1 MIVIKYLP
9 LFLSLYLGLAFG
21 HSVVFEEVGE
31 IAGAISYI
39 HVTFQLN
46 LTGLEAQ
53 ADKFTQTASDLRQR
67 LKDYWSKL
75 DHSHDAYNVPLK
87 QASDQAVQDYKDM
100 ATEFTKIGKHYQR
113 QIQDLRAKMPTISSS
128 AFEST
133 DVVRMKRFIGGLL
146 QGIFGTFMGLYS
158 RYELR
163 QLKKELR
170 HTILE
175 QHRLIEV
182 SNDHTAQLK
191 HLEVEADFILSYLDL
206 ASFTRPTYA
215 LTKML
220 ELERSIRTDLAAASA
235 AIQQAQHRR
244 LSVDFLK
251 PERLHQVFNAVKA
264 KAMHLQSHLLVE
276 HPSDLFQLELSY
288 LYDGSDVLLILHVPT
303 APKRSILRLLQ
314 FHPFP
319 LAFSK
324 THSLLPRPEKR
335 LLAISSEEPRLTMEV
350 AESDLASCH
359 RVNRVHLCERH
370 GVMKRQMESTCLGS
384 LYVQRFQAAMSLC
397 EIDLVPHTET
407 VLQLMDNWFLIYSPT
422 AYTAYV
428 TCLNHS
434 STEFHLKPGVNRLP
448 LSPRCQLRLEN
459 HVIYADSALRLPS
472 QIKEF
477 QWDLNDVTFSDSE
490 VAEAEAVLAEVSLEG
505 ANKPTL
511 AAVRRATS
519 HHKRAA
525 TWTIA
530 FILIGLIVTI
540 GLVLTIYIG
549 IGSHKIWVM
558 RKVLRS
564 VINWLRRT
572 NDVPDEEPAEVPP
585 APVVVAAPQPPALP
599 PFPVML

>member
-1 MIVIKYLP
+1 
-9 LFLSLYLGLAFG
+9 
-21 HSVVFEEVGE
+21 VFEEVGE

-53 ADKFTQTASDLRQR
+53 TKLFTQTAIELQNR
-67 LKDYWSKL
+67 LKNHWVNL
-75 DHSHDAYNVPLK
+75 DPSQQTVYNIPLM
-87 QASDQAVQDYKDM
+87 QASDQAVKDYKEM
-100 ATEFTKIGKHYQR
+100 STEFIKIGKHYQ
-113 QIQDLRAKMPTISSS
+113 QQLDDLKARMPTISSS
-128 AFEST
+128 SFDSS
-133 DVVRMKRFIGGLL
+133 DVVRMKRFAGGLL

-158 RYELR
+158 RYELT

-170 HTILE
+170 NTILE

-182 SNDHTAQLK
+182 SNDHSLQLK
-191 HLEVEADFILSYLDL
+191 HLEAEADSIIKHLHV
-206 ASFTRPTYA
+206 AAFTRVTLA
-215 LTKML
+215 LTRML
-220 ELERSIRTDLAAASA
+220 DVERSIRTNLIAASN

-244 LSVDFLK
+244 LAVDFLK
-251 PERLHQVFNAVKA
+251 PERLQQVFDAIKA
-264 KAMHLQSHLLVE
+264 KSLHLQSHMLIE

-324 THSLLPRPEKR
+324 THSLLPRPDKR

-370 GVMKRQMESTCLGS
+370 GVMKRHMESTCLGS
-384 LYVQRFQAAMSLC
+384 LYIQRFQAAMSLC

-434 STEFHLKPGVNRLP
+434 STEFHLKPGVNRIP
-448 LSPRCQLRLEN
+448 LSPRCQLRLDK
-459 HVIYADSALRLPS
+459 HVVYADSALRLPS
-472 QIKEF
+472 HIKEF

-490 VAEAEAVLAEVSLEG
+490 VAEAEAVLAEVSQEG

-511 AAVRRATS
+511 AAVRRATA

-525 TWTIA
+525 TWTVA
-530 FILIGLIVTI
+530 FILIGLVATI

-549 IGSHKIWVM
+549 IGSHKIWLL
-558 RKVLRS
+558 RKILRS

-572 NDVPDEEPAEVPP
+572 NDVPENEPAGVPP
-585 APVVVAAPQPPALP
+585 APPPPALP
-599 PFPVML
+599 PFPMMR